1 MPAPARKRS
10 ATLARPASE
19 SKPILAVVLALIGLF
34 LAVAMITHAS
44 NDVSWLPPPDTTIK
58 PSSNYCG
65 ALGAT
70 IAVILLY
77 FLQGQL
83 YLKSIDFYS
92 FQSSL

>member
-44 NDVSWLPPPDTTIK
+44 NDVSWLPPPDTTI
-58 PSSNYCG
+58 
-65 ALGAT
+65 
-70 IAVILLY
+70 AVINVEE
-77 FLQGQL
+77 
-83 YLKSIDFYS
+83 
-92 FQSSL
+92 QSGDEDKERNPIAPPK